1 MTSSFVHSLRQDVE
15 AQWAGIKRGSFWR
28 LVQQRPVTKALYRD
42 MMLQVY
48 HYSRHN
54 STNQAAAAFVPAP
67 EGLLKFVYRHAAEEL
82 GHEKMVIHDLKSLDL
97 WSDADAAEE
106 PLPAA
111 EALVGYLYYVA
122 LRYGPIAR
130 LGYSFW
136 AEGAHSHIG
145 EPLAKICKDLHL
157 TSKNVT
163 FFGSHAE
170 ADEDHIRQV
179 EDAIGKYAR
188 TPEEQALV
196 RRVATTTLS
205 LSGQLLDQ
213 IAGRHL

>member
-1 MTSSFVHSLRQDVE
+1 VTSSFVDSLRQDVD
-15 AQWAGIKRGSFWR
+15 AQWATIKRGEFWR
-28 LVQQRPVTKALYRD
+28 LVQQRPVRKELYRD

-54 STNQAAAAFVPAP
+54 SVNQAVAAFVPAP

-97 WSDADAAEE
+97 WKDSDANEE

-111 EALVGYLYYVA
+111 EALIGYLYFVA

-145 EPLAKICKDLHL
+145 EPLAKICKDLQL
-157 TSKNVT
+157 TSRNVT

-179 EDAIGKYAR
+179 EEAIEKFAR
-188 TPEEQALV
+188 TPEEQSLV
-196 RRVATTTLS
+196 RRVAMTTLS

-213 IAGRHL
+213 IARRHQ